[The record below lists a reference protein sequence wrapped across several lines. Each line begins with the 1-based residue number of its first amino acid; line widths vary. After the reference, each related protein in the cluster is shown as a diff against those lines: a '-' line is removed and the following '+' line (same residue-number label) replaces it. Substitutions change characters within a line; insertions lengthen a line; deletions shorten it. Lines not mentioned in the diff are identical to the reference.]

1 MWRNTIEQQE
11 DYWRD
16 KLAEENKKYESP
28 FVRLQ
33 RELGVMIAN
42 AQPGEKFLTEPELAR
57 ELRVSRSTLREA
69 MRSFETQG
77 LLIRKQGSGTFK
89 ADSTSVFETGLEVL
103 ESLETL
109 AERLGLEISMGNLE
123 IDHLPADQTMA
134 GIFSIRKEAN
144 LVSISRVISVKGQPA
159 AYLQDNL
166 PENVLSSQEL
176 ENGFTGSVLDL
187 LIKRGDPPLEQS
199 NAEIKVIPAPH
210 EVARALDIQRG
221 EALLMFEADLLAQ
234 GGKVIDHSYSWFL
247 PGFFRFHVNRKIGL
261 I

>member
-1 MWRNTIEQQE
+1 MT
-11 DYWRD
+11 
-16 KLAEENKKYESP
+16 EENKSYESP

-57 ELRVSRSTLREA
+57 ELKVSRSTLREA

-77 LLIRKQGSGTFK
+77 FLIRKQGSGTFK

-103 ESLETL
+103 ESMETL
-109 AERLGLEISMGNLE
+109 ADRLGLDISMGSLE
-123 IDHLPADQTMA
+123 ISHVPSDQKMSD
-134 GIFSIRKEAN
+134 ILNIRKGAS
-144 LVSISRVISVKGQPA
+144 LVCVSRVICVKGQPA

-166 PENVLSSQEL
+166 PEKLLSSKEL

-187 LIKRGDPPLEQS
+187 LITRGDPPLEQS
-199 NAEIKVIPAPH
+199 NAEVKVIPAPH

-221 EALLMFEADLLAQ
+221 EALLMFEANLLAQ
-234 GGKVIDHSYSWFL
+234 GGRVIDHSYSWFL

>member
-1 MWRNTIEQQE
+1 MT
-11 DYWRD
+11 
-16 KLAEENKKYESP
+16 EENKNYESP

-42 AQPGEKFLTEPELAR
+42 AQPGEKFLTEPELAK
-57 ELRVSRSTLREA
+57 ELKVSRSTLREA

-89 ADSTSVFETGLEVL
+89 ADSTSVFEAGLEVL

-109 AERLGLEISMGNLE
+109 AEKLGLEISMGNLE
-123 IDHLPADQTMA
+123 IRYMPADQEMA
-134 GIFSIRKEAN
+134 RIFGIRKGVN
-144 LVSISRVISVKGQPA
+144 VVTVSRVICVKDQA
-159 AYLQDNL
+159 VAYLQDNL
-166 PENVLSSQEL
+166 PENLLSSQEL

-187 LIKRGDPPLEQS
+187 LITRGKPPLKQS
-199 NAEIKVIPAPH
+199 NAEVKVIPAPH
-210 EVARALDIQRG
+210 DVARALDIQRG

-234 GGKVIDHSYSWFL
+234 GDKVIDHSYSWFL

>member
-1 MWRNTIEQQE
+1 LADQS
-11 DYWRD
+11 RD
-16 KLAEENKKYESP
+16 NHESP
-28 FVRLQ
+28 FQRLQ
-33 RELGVMIAN
+33 RELGEMIAN
-42 AQPGEKFLTEPELAR
+42 AQPGVKFPTEPDLAR
-57 ELRVSRSTLREA
+57 QLKVSRSTLREA

-89 ADSTSVFETGLEVL
+89 ADTTSVFESGLEVL

-109 AERLGLEISMGNLE
+109 ADRLGLEISMGNLQIE
-123 IDHLPADQTMA
+123 PILADQKLA
-134 GIFSIRKEAN
+134 QSFDSRKGAN
-144 LVSISRVISVKGQPA
+144 LLRVSRVIYVKDQPA
-159 AYLQDNL
+159 AFLQDVL
-166 PENVLSSQEL
+166 PENILDTKDL

-187 LIKRGDPPLEQS
+187 LIKRGDSQLEQS
-199 NAEIKVIPAPH
+199 NAEIKVIPAPY

-234 GGKVIDHSYSWFL
+234 GGKVIDHSFSWFL